1 MGLWREEWE
10 ISQSIVSNHYSPFH
24 KLPMYSYLSKKFNLS
39 RKAKVKSTWVSVNL
53 SVYVL
58 FFHDEY
64 LVLVTVADFV
74 VNDVIN
80 IGTAAHVEAAEGVSR
95 TVTSIEPA
103 LRHLPLVGRGWR
115 VPQDLKKTSNFTFQK
130 INYRWFS
137 KFDGFS

>member
-1 MGLWREEWE
+1 MNQLKVIIFPHF
-10 ISQSIVSNHYSPFH
+10 ISFRCILISI
-24 KLPMYSYLSKKFNLS
+24 
-39 RKAKVKSTWVSVNL
+39 RAKVKSTWVSVNL
-53 SVYVL
+53 SVDVL

-80 IGTAAHVEAAEGVSR
+80 IGTAHVEAAEGVSR

-115 VPQDLKKTSNFTFQK
+115 VPQDLKRRQISLFKK
-130 INYRWFS
+130 
-137 KFDGFS
+137 K

>member
-1 MGLWREEWE
+1 
-10 ISQSIVSNHYSPFH
+10 
-24 KLPMYSYLSKKFNLS
+24 MYSYLSKKFNLS

-80 IGTAAHVEAAEGVSR
+80 IGTAHVEAAEGVSR

-115 VPQDLKKTSNFTFQK
+115 VPQDLKRRQISLFKKSIT
-130 INYRWFS
+130 
-137 KFDGFS
+137 DGFRNSTAFHEKLVTVQHYLN

>member
-1 MGLWREEWE
+1 
-10 ISQSIVSNHYSPFH
+10 
-24 KLPMYSYLSKKFNLS
+24 MYSYLSKKFNLS

-53 SVYVL
+53 SVDVL

-103 LRHLPLVGRGWR
+103 LRHLPLVGRRWR
-115 VPQDLKKTSNFTFQK
+115 VPQDLKRRQISLFKKSIIEGFFEDCTGPLYSRITQPAIFPK
-130 INYRWFS
+130 
-137 KFDGFS
+137 KFALWK